1 MEYTGADRSGQEIGR
16 RKTVGE
22 NMYKKKDKLVR
33 TGLLNFVSASP
44 LQGKAMLREQL
55 MVLQKRLALTTIS
68 KVNFE
73 FTLRVTLVRML
84 IVCIVCAR
92 CCL

>member
-33 TGLLNFVSASP
+33 TGLLN
-44 LQGKAMLREQL
+44 L
-55 MVLQKRLALTTIS
+55 
-68 KVNFE
+68 
-73 FTLRVTLVRML
+73 
-84 IVCIVCAR
+84 
-92 CCL
+92 